1 MWRIRTTTQM
11 QTAILFTSPP
21 ISNKNTNVQK
31 DKINQLGSVQ
41 HFLVSFFFLW
51 VFFFFQMANSPDLTR
66 RQQKQRV
73 NKSEERATPAPS
85 PDEFRQKAQNHPLPP
100 AISCVYLSVGFHL
113 SFFLPVFPIFI
124 IIMGFFPFFFSSI
137 H

>member
-31 DKINQLGSVQ
+31 DKINKLGSVQ

-51 VFFFFQMANSPDLTR
+51 VFFLLSNGQFPRFNT
-66 RQQKQRV
+66 
-73 NKSEERATPAPS
+73 TTT
-85 PDEFRQKAQNHPLPP
+85 KA
-100 AISCVYLSVGFHL
+100 ASK
-113 SFFLPVFPIFI
+113 
-124 IIMGFFPFFFSSI
+124 
-137 H
+137 